1 MEQKAKCPT
10 FAGEL
15 HTCFVETTK
24 EGFESY
30 LCFDCGYTTNSAL
43 KIDTD
48 ECNEQ
53 TQNFTKL
60 VRDLKIEDTELGL
73 EWYPSVINMG
83 AMGMIFPEGTR
94 DNWNYLVAKVVAI
107 PEEKRVEYP
116 KPDGSGNYETFLDV
130 DNAIVYPNNKFLNA
144 CKDLGIATN
153 V

>member
-48 ECNEQ
+48 
-53 TQNFTKL
+53 
-60 VRDLKIEDTELGL
+60 G
-73 EWYPSVINMG
+73 
-83 AMGMIFPEGTR
+83 
-94 DNWNYLVAKVVAI
+94 DNYTDK
-107 PEEKRVEYP
+107 EEI
-116 KPDGSGNYETFLDV
+116 DF
-130 DNAIVYPNNKFLNA
+130 
-144 CKDLGIATN
+144 
-153 V
+153 